1 MIEIDHTP
9 HTHPAAPTSFSLP
22 ETFASYRQKAQQH
35 GPLGKGQ
42 GQNQNDQQFLNPFGN
57 SSSSA
62 GGAGAG
68 AGSNDKSAILA
79 GGLIGGRTGA
89 ELGPV
94 RPQQPGVA
102 FDRSEIEPRFW
113 RSVPW
118 SADEIE
124 AVETGGASL
133 VS

>member
-9 HTHPAAPTSFSLP
+9 HAHPAAPTSFSLP

-42 GQNQNDQQFLNPFGN
+42 NQTDRQFLNPYSNN
-57 SSSSA
+57 SSGSSGAAGTTSA
-62 GGAGAG
+62 GF
-68 AGSNDKSAILA
+68 
-79 GGLIGGRTGA
+79 IGGRTGA
-89 ELGPV
+89 ELGPI

-102 FDRSEIEPRFW
+102 FDRSELEPRFW
-113 RSVPW
+113 RSTPW